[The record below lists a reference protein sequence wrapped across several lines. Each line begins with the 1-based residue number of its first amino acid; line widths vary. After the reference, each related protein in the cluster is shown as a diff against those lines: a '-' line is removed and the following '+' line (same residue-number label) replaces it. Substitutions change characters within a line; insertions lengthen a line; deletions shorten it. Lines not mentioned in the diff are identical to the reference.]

1 MKRSFFILG
10 IEALTVL
17 ASCDSTPKG
26 YVVNGEITSAT
37 EGTVYLKRV
46 EDKTFSITD
55 SAQIVNGKFTLTG
68 QLPNGAE
75 AYGLTTSPTDNSP
88 LLFFLENGKVNV
100 TMNEESKQI
109 KVEGSESD
117 TFFRKVQEYAK
128 EDGFQIDT
136 LIAHHPASPVGA
148 YLLMKSYSW
157 SYDTEG
163 LKAVR
168 NTLDPSLANSFY
180 MEQLNDLISRK
191 EQVEVGQIA
200 PDINLPNPDG
210 ELVSLSSLRG
220 KYVLLDF
227 WASWCPDCRRE
238 IPEVVN
244 AYEKLKDKNFT
255 IYSVSLD
262 RAKEPWVNG
271 IEQYNLNWTHVSEL
285 KYWQS
290 EIVNRYAIRW
300 IPAYFLLDPEGKIL
314 SVDLESDGLVKS
326 LKAVFGDY

>member
-117 TFFRKVQEYAK
+117 TFFRKVQENDYP
-128 EDGFQIDT
+128 Q
-136 LIAHHPASPVGA
+136 
-148 YLLMKSYSW
+148 
-157 SYDTEG
+157 
-163 LKAVR
+163 
-168 NTLDPSLANSFY
+168 LAD
-180 MEQLNDLISRK
+180 Q
-191 EQVEVGQIA
+191 
-200 PDINLPNPDG
+200 
-210 ELVSLSSLRG
+210 
-220 KYVLLDF
+220 
-227 WASWCPDCRRE
+227 
-238 IPEVVN
+238 
-244 AYEKLKDKNFT
+244 KL
-255 IYSVSLD
+255 
-262 RAKEPWVNG
+262 G
-271 IEQYNLNWTHVSEL
+271 
-285 KYWQS
+285 
-290 EIVNRYAIRW
+290 
-300 IPAYFLLDPEGKIL
+300 
-314 SVDLESDGLVKS
+314 
-326 LKAVFGDY
+326 